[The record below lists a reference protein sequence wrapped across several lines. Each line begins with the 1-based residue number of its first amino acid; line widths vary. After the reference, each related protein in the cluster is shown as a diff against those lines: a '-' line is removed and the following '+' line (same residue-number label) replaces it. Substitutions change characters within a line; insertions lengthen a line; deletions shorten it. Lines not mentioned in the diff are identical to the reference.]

1 MPKAASSPKKAADK
15 KKSSDVEVPKRLK
28 PVLAKRQPK
37 EVSRY
42 TEATE
47 DKKDKPIVIPKGK
60 GKKLSDCP
68 NVVAHVNKRKKS
80 DDLLRTLHGLLLG
93 RVNKKV
99 NVKENLL
106 AFNGVVYDDD
116 KGRSKLEQKVARLNL
131 RVLREALAFFGQ
143 DPEGERDDL
152 VPRLSDFLEKPKP
165 SEEVYHVGAE
175 KKRKRSRS
183 RSRSKSPSSSSKSRS
198 RSSSKSPKKK
208 RAKKDPN
215 APKRSLSAYMF
226 FVKDIRPDLAK
237 KYPNE
242 RVSEIAKRMGAKWG
256 KLSSND
262 KKKYEAKAA
271 KDKERYAKEK
281 KKYESSSKSK

>member
-1 MPKAASSPKKAADK
+1 MPKAASPKKATDK
-15 KKSSDVEVPKRLK
+15 KKSADVELPKRLK

-42 TEATE
+42 TDATE
-47 DKKDKPIVIPKGK
+47 DKKAKPIVIPKGK

-143 DPEGERDDL
+143 DPEGERDEL

-165 SEEVYHVGAE
+165 SDDVFHVGAE

-183 RSRSKSPSSSSKSRS
+183 RSRSKSPASSSRS
-198 RSSSKSPKKK
+198 RSSSKSPSKKKK

-237 KYPNE
+237 KYPTE
-242 RVSEIAKRMGAKWG
+242 KVSEIAKRMGVKWG
-256 KLSSND
+256 KLTAND
-262 KKKYEAKAA
+262 KKKYDAKAA

-281 KKYESSSKSK
+281 KKYESGSKK

>member
-1 MPKAASSPKKAADK
+1 
-15 KKSSDVEVPKRLK
+15 
-28 PVLAKRQPK
+28 
-37 EVSRY
+37 
-42 TEATE
+42 
-47 DKKDKPIVIPKGK
+47 
-60 GKKLSDCP
+60 
-68 NVVAHVNKRKKS
+68 VVAQINKRKKS
-80 DDLLRTLHGLLLG
+80 DDLLRTVHGLLLG

-106 AFNGVVYDDD
+106 AFSGVVYDDD

-143 DPEGERDDL
+143 NPEGERDEL

-165 SEEVYHVGAE
+165 SEDVFHVGAE

-183 RSRSKSPSSSSKSRS
+183 RSRSKSPSSSSSSKSRS
-198 RSSSKSPKKK
+198 RSTSKSPKKK

-237 KYPNE
+237 KYPSE
-242 RVSEIAKRMGAKWG
+242 KVSEIAKRMGVKWN
-256 KLSSND
+256 KLASTD
-262 KKKYEAKAA
+262 KKKFEAKAA